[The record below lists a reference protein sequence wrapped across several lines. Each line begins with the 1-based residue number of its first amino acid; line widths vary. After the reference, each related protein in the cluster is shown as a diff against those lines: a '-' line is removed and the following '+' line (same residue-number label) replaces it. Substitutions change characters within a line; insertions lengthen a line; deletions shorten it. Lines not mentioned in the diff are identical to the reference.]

1 MHFSED
7 RQTFRVIMSK
17 CWLQLNAGEKAAMIF
32 SDLDIDGNGTVD
44 EDEFI
49 RGCLKDND
57 FVMLLNSGGID
68 PEDDEED

>member
-1 MHFSED
+1 
-7 RQTFRVIMSK
+7 
-17 CWLQLNAGEKAAMIF
+17 MIF
-32 SDLDIDGNGTVD
+32 GDLDIDGNGTVD

-68 PEDDEED
+68 PEEEEED

>member
-1 MHFSED
+1 MRKF
-7 RQTFRVIMSK
+7 
-17 CWLQLNAGEKAAMIF
+17 WLQLNAGEKAAMIF
-32 SDLDIDGNGTVD
+32 GDLDIDGNGTVD

>member
-1 MHFSED
+1 MRKF
-7 RQTFRVIMSK
+7 
-17 CWLQLNAGEKAAMIF
+17 WLQLNAGEKAAMIF
-32 SDLDIDGNGTVD
+32 GDLDIDGNGTVD

-68 PEDDEED
+68 PEEEEED

>member
-1 MHFSED
+1 M
-7 RQTFRVIMSK
+7 IK

-32 SDLDIDGNGTVD
+32 GDLDIDGNGTVD

>member
-1 MHFSED
+1 MRKF
-7 RQTFRVIMSK
+7 
-17 CWLQLNAGEKAAMIF
+17 WLQLNAGEKAAMIF
-32 SDLDIDGNGTVD
+32 GDLDIDGNGTVD

-49 RGCLKDND
+49 RGCLKDNH

>member
-1 MHFSED
+1 
-7 RQTFRVIMSK
+7 MSK
-17 CWLQLNAGEKAAMIF
+17 FWLQLNAGEKAAMIF
-32 SDLDIDGNGTVD
+32 GDLDIDGNGTVD

-68 PEDDEED
+68 PEEDEED